1 MMDGMNNGWGMG
13 DGYGW
18 IIGLIVLV
26 AFIGVI
32 VSVMQRR
39 KNSDRPKYN
48 SPLDILKTRY
58 AKGEITKDEY
68 DEKRKHIS

>member
-1 MMDGMNNGWGMG
+1 MDGMNNGWGMG

-18 IIGLIVLV
+18 IIGLIVLI

>member
-68 DEKRKHIS
+68 DEKSKHIS

>member
-1 MMDGMNNGWGMG
+1 MDGMNNGWGMG

-18 IIGLIVLV
+18 IIGLIVFI

>member
-1 MMDGMNNGWGMG
+1 MDGMNNGWGMG

-58 AKGEITKDEY
+58 AKEEITKDEY

>member
-1 MMDGMNNGWGMG
+1 MDCMNNGWGMG

-18 IIGLIVLV
+18 IIGLIVFI